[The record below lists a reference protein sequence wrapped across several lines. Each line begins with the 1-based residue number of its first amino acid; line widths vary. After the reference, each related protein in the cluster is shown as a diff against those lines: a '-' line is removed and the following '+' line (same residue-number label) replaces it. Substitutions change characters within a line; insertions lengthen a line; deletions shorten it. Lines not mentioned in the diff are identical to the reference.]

1 MLYRYK
7 LPRIV
12 TTINKKAF
20 RVYIKDLSKGMLK
33 EAPKFPSP
41 LKNYSKSPV

>member
-20 RVYIKDLSKGMLK
+20 RVYIKDLCKGMLE
-33 EAPKFPSP
+33 EALTFPSP
-41 LKNYSKSPV
+41 LKNDLKSSV